1 MICPHCKTTVT
12 KVQDNICPECDKR
25 VHKYKGVLYKEPP
38 ILAIISTFEKII
50 TDKLSRDK
58 SFSVPYYIPVKSMRY
73 RVEQK
78 TAKALLA
85 EAEGDLELLLS
96 AMLWLTGTKEYGWRI
111 TNSLL
116 NFIPIINIGLSV
128 MKAWR
133 EEQKKKL
140 ERSEAFKSYHD
151 DLYQELQ

>member
-1 MICPHCKTTVT
+1 
-12 KVQDNICPECDKR
+12 
-25 VHKYKGVLYKEPP
+25 
-38 ILAIISTFEKII
+38 LAIISTFEKII